1 MINKLLDNCFL
12 TELNTRVEEVREENG
27 MYWHCF
33 KDTIF
38 YQGKGGMADD
48 TAMMNKAGGGAEA
61 GEGNPAHFLEEK
73 LEGQVFMN
81 VNPHTAF
88 SNARRIRPSI

>member
-48 TAMMNKAGGGAEA
+48 TG
-61 GEGNPAHFLEEK
+61 L
-73 LEGQVFMN
+73 
-81 VNPHTAF
+81 
-88 SNARRIRPSI
+88 SII